1 MLTLLCNNVIHYRYK
16 GNEEVQI
23 NVIDKR
29 VEREREIENVIFAQN
44 FDKSY
49 SSIQFCKHVFHFDLG
64 IRMK

>member
-16 GNEEVQI
+16 GSEEVKI

-29 VEREREIENVIFAQN
+29 DERERELKNSLFAQN

-49 SSIQFCKHVFHFDLG
+49 SSHTILQACISL
-64 IRMK
+64 

>member
-16 GNEEVQI
+16 GSEEVKI

-29 VEREREIENVIFAQN
+29 VERERELENPTFAQN

-49 SSIQFCKHVFHFDLG
+49 SSHTILQVCTSL
-64 IRMK
+64 